1 MQEMSTLI
9 FLNPYDLTGRKSN
22 PNLYSYQLYTLL
34 RISLCK
40 VQNLHALYTTPY
52 NSKPHTRTLLA

>member
-52 NSKPHTRTLLA
+52 I